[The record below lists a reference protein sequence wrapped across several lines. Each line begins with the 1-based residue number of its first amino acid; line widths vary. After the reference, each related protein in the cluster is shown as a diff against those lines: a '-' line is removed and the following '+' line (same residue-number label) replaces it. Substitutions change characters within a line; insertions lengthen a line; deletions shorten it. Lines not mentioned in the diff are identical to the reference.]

1 MHSQQARGTQMHKLL
16 RPLFALL
23 PVCGI
28 GFFAAAGPVLPH
40 SATPPRALED
50 PQRRPA
56 SLNKTRRIILAAQD
70 RFYQQSRSR
79 PDLAARAAALYNQC
93 ADDTSPSALR
103 GNDLPMHLP

>member
-1 MHSQQARGTQMHKLL
+1 MHKLL
-16 RPLFALL
+16 RLFVETL
-23 PVCGI
+23 PVCGL
-28 GFFAAAGPVLPH
+28 GFLAAAGPSLPH
-40 SATPPRALED
+40 PSAPPRALED